1 MLIALAH
8 LHVVDD
14 LLEQTA
20 ETAVRYFLDA
30 DIHGDLFSLIHFSDF
45 MNKNLFF
52 SSFGMVS
59 LCLTHTH
66 TNW

>member
-1 MLIALAH
+1 MLIARAH

-30 DIHGDLFSLIHFSDF
+30 DIHGDLFSLIYFSDF

-52 SSFGMVS
+52 FLFWDGVFMSHS
-59 LCLTHTH
+59 HPH
-66 TNW
+66 